1 MSVAGVTRWFGVSDE
16 PDIRPEDALQVA
28 QRALSKV
35 NDLERKYDNLLEDH
49 EDLVE
54 DLTAIKLRLSEI
66 DEERP
71 YESLSLNEKVGK
83 VREHAF
89 QRAANGHGKATL
101 DYNDVMWSVF
111 NGEPGSDHCYKLMRL
126 AAGVDDNGNEIQDV
140 PGFTFLDSERPM
152 KLAVDQFLKEAS
164 AQSDPI

>member
-1 MSVAGVTRWFGVSDE
+1 MSDE

-35 NDLERKYDNLLEDH
+35 NDLERQYDELLEDH
-49 EDLVE
+49 EDLVK
-54 DLTAIKLRLSEI
+54 DLTAIRLRLSEI
-66 DEERP
+66 NEERP
-71 YESLSLNEKVGK
+71 YESLSLDEKIGK

-111 NGEPGSDHCYKLMRL
+111 DGDPGSDHCYKLMRL
-126 AAGVDDNGNEIQDV
+126 AAGVDDSGNEIQDV

-152 KLAVDQFLKEAS
+152 KLAVDAERAKQGAAFSPENKTAS
-164 AQSDPI
+164 EGVN

>member
-1 MSVAGVTRWFGVSDE
+1 MSE
-16 PDIRPEDALQVA
+16 PDVRPEDGLQVA
-28 QRALSKV
+28 QRALSKAS
-35 NDLERKYDNLLEDH
+35 DLEREFNDLLKDYD
-49 EDLVE
+49 DLVE

-71 YESLSLNEKVGK
+71 YESLSLNEKIGK

-111 NGEPGSDHCYKLMRL
+111 DGEPGADHCYKLMRL
-126 AAGVDDNGNEIQDV
+126 ATGVDDGNEVQDV
-140 PGFTFLDSERPM
+140 PRFKFLESERLV
-152 KLAVDQFLKEAS
+152 KLAVDADRAKQGVAFSPENKTTSEGVN
-164 AQSDPI
+164 